1 MQPGSTMNLSSR
13 IVAVTTEYRHEL
25 GSAQYSTYGRTIVD
39 FC

>member
-1 MQPGSTMNLSSR
+1 
-13 IVAVTTEYRHEL
+13 VAVTTEYRHEL